1 MKFLKKHILE
11 QYSSLLQ
18 EQQELRNRISK
29 LEQKLER
36 IRTGDNVKDAVKGGD
51 GGLRIYHL
59 EGYPTAEDDET
70 TYLLN
75 KNRRLLEE
83 RRRKID
89 EMVVSVEEF
98 LNTMDDSRMRRMI
111 TYRLIDKLSWQQVAE
126 RMGKHY
132 TEYSCKKQMERFL
145 KEISKY

>member
-1 MKFLKKHILE
+1 MTKHILE

-18 EQQELRNRISK
+18 EQQELRSRISK

-51 GGLRIYHL
+51 GGLRTYHL

-83 RRRKID
+83 RKYKID
-89 EMVVSVEEF
+89 EMVLDVEEF

-111 TYRLIDKLSWQQVAE
+111 TYRLIDELSWQQVAE
-126 RMGKHY
+126 HMGKRY
-132 TEYSCKKQMERFL
+132 TADSCRMDMKRFL
-145 KEISKY
+145 ENL